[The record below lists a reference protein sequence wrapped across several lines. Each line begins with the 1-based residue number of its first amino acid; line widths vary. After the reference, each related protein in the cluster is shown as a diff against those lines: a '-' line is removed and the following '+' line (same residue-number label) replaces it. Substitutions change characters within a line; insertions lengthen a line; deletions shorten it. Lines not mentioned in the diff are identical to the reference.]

1 MPKTLNTTLVGA
13 PLLDCE
19 SDHECTMLTCDM
31 CLVELPANDAISE
44 EGEDYIAH
52 FCGLDCL
59 ERWHKHSK
67 KQAHQHKQ

>member
-1 MPKTLNTTLVGA
+1 MSKTANTTLGGA

-31 CLVELPANDAISE
+31 CLVELPAGDAISE
-44 EGEDYIAH
+44 EGKDYIAH

-59 ERWHKHSK
+59 ERWHTHAK
-67 KQAHQHKQ
+67 KQTDQNKQ